1 MSETVNASVPLNI
14 RWTQEFVD
22 DGAGGD
28 KFYIRLTPRIQ
39 TGGRYSAGTS
49 NIKVANLLTII
60 QKLKREKSN
69 EIQRAAKYGAQQ
81 AVQGMNAEK
90 YRAQKRQEE
99 AASSAHLARIAEET
113 ERQNQEMPF
122 FVSSSTRLQEA
133 FEADYAAG
141 KLSDKDV
148 QFEKEEKEEEKE
160 KEEVYYIK

>member
-28 KFYIRLTPRIQ
+28 KFYIRLTPKIQ

-69 EIQRAAKYGAQQ
+69 EIQRAAKYGMQQGIKSADWNAQRRQ
-81 AVQGMNAEK
+81 KELAE
-90 YRAQKRQEE
+90 YSRMAT
-99 AASSAHLARIAEET
+99 AAEET
-113 ERQNQEMPF
+113 RQMNENF
-122 FVSSSTRLQEA
+122 GTSISSSRFEEMMRLEA
-133 FEADYAAG
+133 EKRGDTLNYA
-141 KLSDKDV
+141 
-148 QFEKEEKEEEKE
+148 KEEKEEDEKPE

>member
-1 MSETVNASVPLNI
+1 MTETVKASVPLNI

-39 TGGRYSAGTS
+39 TSGRYSAGTS

-69 EIQRAAKYGAQQ
+69 EIQKAAKYGMQQGIKSADWNAQRRQ
-81 AVQGMNAEK
+81 KETAESN
-90 YRAQKRQEE
+90 RI
-99 AASSAHLARIAEET
+99 AAAAEET
-113 ERQNQEMPF
+113 RRQNEMFGPSI
-122 FVSSSTRLQEA
+122 SSSRFQEKMWE
-133 FEADYAAG
+133 EAQRRGDTLNVA
-141 KLSDKDV
+141 
-148 QFEKEEKEEEKE
+148 KEEKEEDEKSE